1 MNTQTPPPPYSRK
14 EKYTILANEINH
26 DNNNFM
32 SGQEGFYLHKYF
44 KPADGQSYKFDTLAE
59 AMIVAMQYEDCKGI
73 TLEPRRGY
81 TLRKGDKLK
90 TGKTEEDNK
99 NHLASWLKANQVFN
113 NIAESDDEDY
123 IFNVNADDFLFKKIK
138 NFSEE
143 DDVIYIN
150 YDAHIVLNK
159 YGQIHDKYKFK
170 YIEGK
175 GICFVNY

>member
-1 MNTQTPPPPYSRK
+1 MNTKTPPPPYSRK

-90 TGKTEEDNK
+90 TEKTEEDKLFELN
-99 NHLASWLKANQVFN
+99 
-113 NIAESDDEDY
+113 ES
-123 IFNVNADDFLFKKIK
+123 IRNL
-138 NFSEE
+138 
-143 DDVIYIN
+143 
-150 YDAHIVLNK
+150 
-159 YGQIHDKYKFK
+159 
-170 YIEGK
+170 IEGLEEK
-175 GICFVNY
+175 ETLTEQKNESKAQ